1 MLRKMYL
8 REIKRMQAGEDPKNV
23 FRDPGKNEAIRITA
37 YERWVSDEERE
48 ALESAEV

>member
-23 FRDPGKNEAIRITA
+23 FRVPGNNEAIRITA

-48 ALESAEV
+48 ALETADV